1 MSMFSSSKPTI
12 IVESRGVPIVKETST
27 TVSPQ
32 IINGPVEKTV
42 YSSSTYSYTPTSQ
55 PKVVSHNEYK
65 YNSNYTS
72 SSAKTFAPKSGEY
85 VKGFEPGN
93 AFFYETVPIV
103 ANTNNIF
110 EITPPHEELIKTTY
124 NPRSEIY
131 STTSFAILMF
141 DLPGVAKENLIVE
154 LEQGI
159 LKISGKKEK
168 PQIEELEGE
177 HEFHTKIVERPNSYY
192 FYKVFQIPPAFSD
205 GNNISCKLNNGEL
218 IIKIMANKNK
228 TQKKVINIDS

>member
-1 MSMFSSSKPTI
+1 MSMFNQPKPTI
-12 IVESRGVPIVKETST
+12 IVESRGVPIVKETT

-32 IINGPVEKTV
+32 IITGPVEKTV
-42 YSSSTYSYTPTSQ
+42 YSSSTYSYTPTTQ
-55 PKVVSHNEYK
+55 PKVLSHNEYK

-72 SSAKTFAPKSGEY
+72 TSAKTFTPKTGEY
-85 VKGFEPGN
+85 IKNFEPGN
-93 AFFYETVPIV
+93 AFFYESVPV
-103 ANTNNIF
+103 VSNTNNIF
-110 EITPPHEELIKTTY
+110 EITPPHDELLKINY

-131 STTSFAILMF
+131 STTNFAILMF

-168 PQIEELEGE
+168 PQVEELEGE

-205 GNNISCKLNNGEL
+205 GHNISCKLNNGEL
-218 IIKIMANKNK
+218 IIKIMANETKI
-228 TQKKVINIDS
+228 QKKVINIDS